1 MRRRD
6 IIAYGA
12 EPTLILLAF
21 NHTLTHGESM
31 KTYSGL
37 LALALAA
44 TLSLSAHA
52 QQGPVPVI
60 GLVELSGTGATAG
73 TNFDNGVKLAVKEIN
88 AAGGILGRK
97 IEYTSMDT
105 QSAPQTAK
113 ALAQKAVDQGAYVVM
128 GPVFSGSFIVSMAET
143 KRAEIPNFTGGEAAN
158 ITQQGNPF
166 VFRTSFTQSTAM
178 PKLARYIKS
187 DIKAKTIA
195 IVWVNNDFGKGGR
208 DSMTKALEVE
218 GIKVVADISTDPGQV
233 DFSSA
238 VLKVKQSNADAVF
251 VYTNEEE
258 SARALREF
266 KKQGYDKP
274 IIGETTL
281 TGQKVIELA
290 GDAANG
296 AVAHVGLTV
305 DAPQAPIKAFDEKFQ
320 KEYKYKS
327 DHNGMKGYS
336 GMYVVKA
343 ITEKNGKFDPKLFA
357 KTLHGATILA
367 KNYPGVLLDV
377 HFDDAG
383 DLDRESF
390 LVKVVNGKQ
399 VVTATL
405 PPVHPIK

>member
-1 MRRRD
+1 MNHHAR
-6 IIAYGA
+6 
-12 EPTLILLAF
+12 LAAAIF
-21 NHTLTHGESM
+21 AFAVAIP
-31 KTYSGL
+31 
-37 LALALAA
+37 ALA
-44 TLSLSAHA
+44 
-52 QQGPVPVI
+52 QQRPVAIV

-105 QSAPQTAK
+105 QSNPGVAK
-113 ALAQKAVDQGAYVVM
+113 ALAQKAVDQGAYIVM
-128 GPVFSGSFIVSMAET
+128 GPVFSGSIIVSMAET
-143 KRAEIPNFTGGEAAN
+143 KRAEIPNFTGGEAAG
-158 ITQQGNPF
+158 ITQQGNPY

-178 PKLARYIKS
+178 PKVAKYIK
-187 DIKAKTIA
+187 DAVKAKSVA

-208 DSMTKALEVE
+208 DMITKALDAQGV
-218 GIKVVADISTDPGQV
+218 KVVADIPTDPGQV
-233 DFSSA
+233 DFSGA
-238 VLKVKQSNADAVF
+238 VLKAKQSGADALF

-258 SARALREF
+258 SARALREL
-266 KKQGYDKP
+266 KKQAYDKP

-305 DAPQAPIKAFDEKFQ
+305 DAPQPTIKAFDQKFQ
-320 KEYKYKS
+320 GEYKYKS

-343 ITEKNGKFDPKLFA
+343 ITEKIGKTDSKAFA
-357 KTLHGATILA
+357 AAMKGAKIST
-367 KNYPGVLLDV
+367 KDHPGVLLDV
-377 HFDDAG
+377 TFDQNG

-390 LVKVVNGKQ
+390 LVKVENGKQ
-399 VVTATL
+399 VVTSTL
-405 PPVHPIK
+405 PPAAAK